1 VELGLT
7 EEQSVAEASRCLH
20 CSSCCECRVCETVC
34 NDIGAIN
41 HFKNR
46 ELMTVSSP
54 AVIVAGAEEIAH
66 LDLADEERVY
76 RIGDFRS
83 ATDLVNVLIAG
94 SASAGQAMAECSSLR
109 TNGVPCQPSAIASEE
124 EVRFGVFTCTCN
136 GTLTTPGALERI
148 RDMALAMPGVM
159 HSELIFSA
167 CHPEGAERIAAA
179 VREHRLGRVILAS
192 CVCCPLEFQCIS
204 CNDQRNRAR
213 ILLFE
218 RHGLDRCRF
227 ETINIRDHLGSPDV
241 SEEMLVERMRNFLR
255 EAFIRARVMG
265 PLRQSTTKIGNR
277 ILILGG
283 SEVGLSTAL
292 NLNMQGFKVRLV
304 HRCSLKDDRKVPA
317 EIRKRPVNRIAGAS
331 ITHVE
336 EALIEGIKGHLGDFT
351 VVVREDGVRKNF
363 HADIVCLADMNV
375 LPLAIPV
382 GMFGLK
388 KFYRYNFKFFHSPQ
402 IGVYRVMPRTL
413 KRVTAFQAGAAL
425 AAHVAT
431 TAAEAFLKD
440 HELSPKVDRRRCRGC
455 GRCVEICPFDA
466 VRLVANERGFYTAE
480 VLRYNCVGCGGCVGR
495 CPVTAMD
502 MPYFTNRLL
511 EEIVAG
517 ALVREL

>member
-1 VELGLT
+1 
-7 EEQSVAEASRCLH
+7 
-20 CSSCCECRVCETVC
+20 
-34 NDIGAIN
+34 
-41 HFKNR
+41 
-46 ELMTVSSP
+46 M
-54 AVIVAGAEEIAH
+54 
-66 LDLADEERVY
+66 
-76 RIGDFRS
+76 S
-83 ATDLVNVLIAG
+83 A
-94 SASAGQAMAECSSLR
+94 
-109 TNGVPCQPSAIASEE
+109 
-124 EVRFGVFTCTCN
+124 
-136 GTLTTPGALERI
+136 
-148 RDMALAMPGVM
+148 
-159 HSELIFSA
+159 
-167 CHPEGAERIAAA
+167 
-179 VREHRLGRVILAS
+179 
-192 CVCCPLEFQCIS
+192 
-204 CNDQRNRAR
+204 
-213 ILLFE
+213 
-218 RHGLDRCRF
+218 
-227 ETINIRDHLGSPDV
+227 
-241 SEEMLVERMRNFLR
+241 
-255 EAFIRARVMG
+255 
-265 PLRQSTTKIGNR
+265 
-277 ILILGG
+277 
-283 SEVGLSTAL
+283 AL

-304 HRCSLKDDRKVPA
+304 HRCSLKDDKKAPA
-317 EIRKRPVNRIAGAS
+317 EVRKRPVNRIAGDS

-351 VVVREDGVRKNF
+351 VTVREDGVRKNF

-375 LPLAIPV
+375 LPLAISE

-440 HELSPKVDRRRCRGC
+440 HELSPKVDRKRCRGC

-511 EEIVAG
+511 EEIVVG
-517 ALVREL
+517 ALARKS